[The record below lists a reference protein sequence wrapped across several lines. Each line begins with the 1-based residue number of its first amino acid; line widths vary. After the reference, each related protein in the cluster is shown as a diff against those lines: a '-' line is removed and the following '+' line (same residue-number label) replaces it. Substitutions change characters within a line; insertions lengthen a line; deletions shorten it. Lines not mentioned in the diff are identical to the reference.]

1 MPTAITSGSN
11 WVLNAQGTYLKWQ
24 HTRHLR
30 NSVKELR
37 GMQDFAKTMP
47 DQAMAQSIVDKL
59 ESKIQLMIDQ
69 YGEEHHEDGSVLVRH
84 PGIGFITV
92 NHVVLDEPVRLF
104 ASKVKSLSTNMVVVY
119 RADALVKPSGVIE
132 YINRQEIVRVE
143 MSHSAY
149 SELMAN
155 PGRGHYPATIRSL
168 FGDAVEYEGDLN
180 WIRAKLVYDEA
191 LSVTE
196 GLEKWA
202 NGLLKGV
209 DDAIAKGGV
218 MSKRDREALVKDAE
232 TLRRW
237 TESNPAFYAKRL
249 AEFSDTTTQ
258 DIKLEVMSVAGHKVQ
273 E

>member
-1 MPTAITSGSN
+1 MPTAIANASD
-11 WVLNAQGTYLKWQ
+11 WVLTGEGKYLKWM
-24 HTRHLR
+24 HTRNLR
-30 NSVKELR
+30 KSVNELR
-37 GMQDFAKTMP
+37 GMQAFALSMP
-47 DQAMAQSIVDKL
+47 DQAIAQSIHQKL
-59 ESKIQLMIDQ
+59 EAKIRAMVEQ
-69 YGEEHHEDGSVLVRH
+69 YGEDHYEDGSVLVRH

-104 ASKVKSLSTNMVVVY
+104 ASKVKSLSTNLVVVY
-119 RADALVKPSGVIE
+119 RADALVKPNGVIE

-143 MSHSAY
+143 MSHTAY

-218 MSKRDREALVKDAE
+218 MSKRDREALVKNAD

-258 DIKLEVMSVAGHKVQ
+258 DIKLEVMSVAGHKAQ